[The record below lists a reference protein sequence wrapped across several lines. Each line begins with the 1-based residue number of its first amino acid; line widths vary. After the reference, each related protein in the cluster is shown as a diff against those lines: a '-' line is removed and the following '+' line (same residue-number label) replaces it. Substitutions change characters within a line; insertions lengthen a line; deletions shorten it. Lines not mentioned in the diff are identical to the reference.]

1 MNTMQ
6 IFDEKID
13 RFGTS
18 CTKFDSISKN
28 GYPMDTIPMW
38 VADMDFRAPQCVQD
52 ALADAVKFGIFGYS
66 LPDDSYVQAVQG
78 WFLRHH
84 GWEVKREWM
93 LHTPGSDT
101 ALAATVRAA
110 TCENDAVLL
119 MPPVYY
125 PFYDVIRLNN
135 RKLVESHLN
144 YDHGRYTMNFA
155 DMEQKIIDNDV
166 KLLLL
171 CNPHNPVGRVWT
183 VDELQAVGALAEK
196 YHLTVVSDELH
207 SDFSFPGHPHT
218 PFLKACPNRLD
229 HAVVC
234 TSPRKSFNLAGL
246 RTSNIFIPGEELRA
260 AFKAKLEAAA
270 IREPNMLGFVACK
283 AAYNGGEEWLAE
295 CKAYMQEN
303 LAFVREFLKEN
314 LPQIKL
320 VEPES
325 TYVAWLDCTGLG
337 LNKEQLDDLILN
349 KARIWL
355 DTGSIFGQCSALFQR
370 VVLACPRSVVR
381 QAMERLLEA
390 VNALA
395 KV

>member
-1 MNTMQ
+1 MQ

-13 RFGTS
+13 RFGTG
-18 CTKFDSISKN
+18 CTKFDSIGRN

-52 ALADAVKFGIFGYS
+52 ALAEAVKFGIFGYS
-66 LPDDSYVQAVQG
+66 LPDESYFEAVQG

-110 TCENDAVLL
+110 TKEGEAVLV

-125 PFYDVIRLNN
+125 PFYDVIRLNG
-135 RKLVESHLN
+135 RRLVESHLN
-144 YDHGRYTMNFA
+144 YDNGRYTMNIA
-155 DMEQKIIDNDV
+155 DLEQKIRDNDV

-183 VDELQAVGALAEK
+183 VEELQAVGALVAK
-196 YHLTVVSDELH
+196 YNLTIVSDELH

-218 PFLKACPNRLD
+218 PLLKACPQLAERT
-229 HAVVC
+229 VVC
-234 TSPRKSFNLAGL
+234 TSPSKSFNLAGL
-246 RTSNIFIPGEELRA
+246 RTSNIFIPGEQLRA

-283 AAYNGGEEWLAE
+283 AAYNGGDEWLE
-295 CKAYMQEN
+295 QCKAYLQEN
-303 LAFVREFLKEN
+303 LAYVRTFLQEK
-314 LPQIKL
+314 LPQIRL

-337 LNKEQLDDLILN
+337 LSKEQLDDLILN

-370 VVLACPRSVVR
+370 VVLACPRSVVAE
-381 QAMERLLEA
+381 AMERLLEA
-390 VNALA
+390 VNSLA
-395 KV
+395 KI

>member
-1 MNTMQ
+1 MQ

-13 RFGTS
+13 RFGTG
-18 CTKFDSISKN
+18 CTKFDSIARN

-52 ALADAVKFGIFGYS
+52 ALAEAVKFGIFGYS
-66 LPDDSYVQAVQG
+66 LPDESYFQAVQG
-78 WFLRHH
+78 WFMRHH
-84 GWEVKREWM
+84 GWQVQREWM

-110 TCENDAVLL
+110 TREGDAVLV

-125 PFYDVIRLNN
+125 PFYDVIRLNG

-144 YDHGRYTMNFA
+144 YDDGRYTMNFA
-155 DMEQKIIDNDV
+155 DLEQKIQDNDV

-183 VDELQAVGALAEK
+183 VEELQTLGALVEK
-196 YHLTVVSDELH
+196 YHLTIVSDELH

-218 PFLKACPNRLD
+218 PLLKACPQLAMQ
-229 HAVVC
+229 AVVC
-234 TSPRKSFNLAGL
+234 TSPSKSFNLAGL
-246 RTSNIFIPGEELRA
+246 RTSNIFIPGEQLRA

-283 AAYNGGEEWLAE
+283 AAYNGGEQWLEE
-295 CKAYMQEN
+295 CKAYMREN
-303 LAFVREFLKEN
+303 LAYVRTFLQEK

-337 LNKEQLDDLILN
+337 LNKEQLDDLILH

-355 DTGSIFGQCSALFQR
+355 DTGSMFGDCSALFQR
-370 VVLACPRSVVR
+370 VVLACPRSVVAE
-381 QAMERLLEA
+381 AMERLLEA
-390 VNALA
+390 VNSLA

>member
-1 MNTMQ
+1 
-6 IFDEKID
+6 
-13 RFGTS
+13 
-18 CTKFDSISKN
+18 
-28 GYPMDTIPMW
+28 
-38 VADMDFRAPQCVQD
+38 
-52 ALADAVKFGIFGYS
+52 
-66 LPDDSYVQAVQG
+66 
-78 WFLRHH
+78 
-84 GWEVKREWM
+84 M

-110 TCENDAVLL
+110 TREGDAVLV

-125 PFYDVIRLNN
+125 PFYDVIRLNG

-144 YDHGRYTMNFA
+144 YDDGRYTMNFA
-155 DMEQKIIDNDV
+155 DLEQKIQDNDV

-183 VDELQAVGALAEK
+183 VEELQTLGALVEK
-196 YHLTVVSDELH
+196 YNLTIVSDELH

-218 PFLKACPNRLD
+218 PLLKACPQLAMQ
-229 HAVVC
+229 AVVC
-234 TSPRKSFNLAGL
+234 TSPSKSFNLAGL
-246 RTSNIFIPGEELRA
+246 RTSNIFIPGEQLRA

-283 AAYNGGEEWLAE
+283 AAYNGGEQWLEE
-295 CKAYMQEN
+295 CKAYMREN
-303 LAFVREFLKEN
+303 LAYVRTFLQEK

-337 LNKEQLDDLILN
+337 LNKEQLDDLILH

-355 DTGSIFGQCSALFQR
+355 DTGSMFGDCSALFQR
-370 VVLACPRSVVR
+370 VVLACPRSVVAE
-381 QAMERLLEA
+381 AMERLLEA
-390 VNALA
+390 VNSLA